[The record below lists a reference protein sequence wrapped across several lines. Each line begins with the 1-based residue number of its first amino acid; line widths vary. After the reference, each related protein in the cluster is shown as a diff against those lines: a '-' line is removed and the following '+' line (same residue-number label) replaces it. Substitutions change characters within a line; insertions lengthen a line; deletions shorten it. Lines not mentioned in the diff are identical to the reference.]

1 MQRRAEA
8 DKLALTAPSAE
19 ARRFRNRQAR
29 TRADRDIVIIRLPSI
44 ASSLVPANCGQPSR
58 SIIEIMYFEVG
69 TVYLNGTRWLDPT
82 ETIATESVAR
92 DARLLADYLSSFH
105 AGIVTLT
112 GTDRPR

>member
-1 MQRRAEA
+1 
-8 DKLALTAPSAE
+8 
-19 ARRFRNRQAR
+19 
-29 TRADRDIVIIRLPSI
+29 
-44 ASSLVPANCGQPSR
+44 
-58 SIIEIMYFEVG
+58 MYFEVG